1 MNATM
6 HVVCTECASVNRI
19 AAGKPAREGRC
30 GKCGA
35 GLFTGHPADITG
47 DGLEKQIAR
56 SDIPVVV
63 DVWAAWCGPCR
74 MMAPEY
80 EAAAN
85 RLEPEFRFLKLD
97 SEAEPAK
104 AGRLGIRGIPTM
116 LLFHHGKEVARISGA
131 MQSSQ
136 ISAWLRQ
143 QMGETA

>member
-35 GLFTGHPADITG
+35 ALFTGHPAAITG
-47 DGLEKQIAR
+47 DGLERQIAR
-56 SDIPVVV
+56 SDVPVVV

-80 EAAAN
+80 DAAAH
-85 RLEPEFRFLKLD
+85 RLEPEFRFVKLD
-97 SEAEPAK
+97 SEAEPDM
-104 AGRLGIRGIPTM
+104 AGRLRIRGIPTM
-116 LLFHHGKEVARISGA
+116 LLFHGGKEIARISGA

-143 QMGETA
+143 QMGQTG

>member
-1 MNATM
+1 MDVTM

-19 AAGKPAREGRC
+19 TAGKPAREGRC

-35 GLFTGHPADITG
+35 DLFTGHPADVTG
-47 DGLEKQIAR
+47 DGLDRQIAR

-63 DVWAAWCGPCR
+63 DVWADWCGPCR

-80 EAAAN
+80 EAAAH
-85 RLEPEFRFLKLD
+85 RLEPGFRFLKLD
-97 SEAEPAK
+97 SEAEPGMA
-104 AGRLGIRGIPTM
+104 ARFGIRGIPTM
-116 LLFHHGKEVARISGA
+116 LLFHGGKEIARISGA

-143 QMGETA
+143 QMGQTA

>member
-1 MNATM
+1 MNGTM
-6 HVVCTECASVNRI
+6 HVVCTECRSVNRI

-35 GLFTGHPADITG
+35 GLFTGHPAEVTG

-63 DVWAAWCGPCR
+63 DVWADWCGPCR
-74 MMAPEY
+74 MMAPQY
-80 EAAAN
+80 EAAAH

-97 SEAEPAK
+97 SEAEPGMA
-104 AGRLGIRGIPTM
+104 ARFGIRGIPTM
-116 LLFHHGKEVARISGA
+116 LLFHDGKEVARVSGA

-136 ISAWLRQ
+136 ISAWLRE
-143 QMGETA
+143 QMGQSA